1 MKRVLLVIILSI
13 FLLSGCI
20 EFEDIPTATVAAETE
35 TSQATTEQ
43 PTTTLT
49 TQTASASATTTI
61 TPKPSSTATLTP
73 SFTPSKTA
81 TKTTTPTPTQTNTA
95 TKTATLT
102 PTKTV
107 TKTATPTPTK
117 TLTSTPYPY
126 ALQTGVPVYLA
137 NFGYP
142 DADCEWMGVG
152 GQIFNQNGDAI
163 SNLVV
168 WIRGTMDGTTYE
180 NVVLSGT
187 AQGNKYGPGGYE
199 AVLGDTPFDSSNIFS
214 IQILDLNGNI
224 LSEKV
229 YFDTYSQCDQNLII
243 INFVGK

>member
-1 MKRVLLVIILSI
+1 MKSVLLVIILSI

-49 TQTASASATTTI
+49 TQTASTSATTAT

-81 TKTTTPTPTQTNTA
+81 TKTITPTSTQTNTA
-95 TKTATLT
+95 TKTA
-102 PTKTV
+102 

-117 TLTSTPYPY
+117 TLTPTPYPY
-126 ALQTGVPVYLA
+126 TLQTGVPVYAA

-142 DADCEWMGVG
+142 DADCDWMGVG

-163 SNLVV
+163 PNLVV
-168 WIRGTMDGTTYE
+168 WIRGTMGGTTYE
-180 NVVLSGT
+180 SVVLSGT

-199 AVLGDTPFDSSNIFS
+199 AILRDTSLDSSNIFS

-224 LSEKV
+224 LSEQV
-229 YFDTYSQCDQNLII
+229 YFDTYSQCAQNLII
-243 INFVGK
+243 INFVEK